1 MDDFDLDMPG
11 NVAAFE
17 QTVRSTIA
25 LASGFEAGDWELP
38 TECPGWTVK
47 DQVAHLVGVERM
59 LLGDSEPVHELPADL
74 PHVHTDMAR
83 FLEGPV
89 DARRR
94 VPGPEVLAELRETLE
109 RRLAAL
115 AAADPTVETMCPD
128 GRPGPY
134 SRLMMFR
141 AFDCWVHEQDIRR
154 AVGRPGN
161 LDAPAGARARQ
172 VLTGGLPFV
181 VGKRAGAIAGQ
192 SVLFEVSGPHGFRT
206 AVLVGE
212 DRRARITEEVT
223 EPTAELELDWESY
236 LRLAAGRCGPAEVSA
251 GVRGNADLAARV
263 LASLAVT
270 P

>member
-25 LASGFEAGDWELP
+25 LASGFEAGDWELA

-59 LLGDSEPVHELPADL
+59 LLGDSEPVHELPADV

-115 AAADPTVETMCPD
+115 AAAAPPVEALCPA
-128 GRPGPY
+128 GRAGPY
-134 SRLMMFR
+134 PPPMVFR
-141 AFDCWVHEQDIRR
+141 
-154 AVGRPGN
+154 
-161 LDAPAGARARQ
+161 
-172 VLTGGLPFV
+172 
-181 VGKRAGAIAGQ
+181 
-192 SVLFEVSGPHGFRT
+192 
-206 AVLVGE
+206 
-212 DRRARITEEVT
+212 
-223 EPTAELELDWESY
+223 
-236 LRLAAGRCGPAEVSA
+236 
-251 GVRGNADLAARV
+251 
-263 LASLAVT
+263 
-270 P
+270 